1 MKLLLDEN
9 LPHQFRHELP
19 GHDCYTVAFMGWAGL
34 ENGALLARAAA
45 AGFDAL
51 LTKDTK
57 LRYEQNLIDL
67 PMAIV
72 VRRAATNDMDDL
84 RPLIPAL
91 LQTLIAL
98 PPKAI
103 AHVP

>member
-1 MKLLLDEN
+1 MLLDEN

-45 AGFDAL
+45 AGFDAP

-67 PMAIV
+67 PIAIV
-72 VRRAATNDMDDL
+72 VLRARRRTTWMICGRSFRRCCKL
-84 RPLIPAL
+84 
-91 LQTLIAL
+91 
-98 PPKAI
+98 
-103 AHVP
+103 